1 MPATAAVPRRAS
13 ADSGTIA
20 RAVAVLAAVADSAA
34 GVRIRELAARLE
46 LPASTVHRLLER
58 LIGEGM
64 VERDGDA
71 PVYRAGPEFLRIA
84 ARVVHAHPV
93 QSVAGPFLDEAVRT
107 ANETAYLCLYLSG
120 EHRLSFVAHRE
131 STHPLGYRVRS
142 NEPQSL
148 LEGASGRSILA
159 WLDEPARTAAF
170 ARESARST
178 LARSLPGRRALLQD
192 LAAIRARGYALS
204 FGQRI
209 PGAVGLFA
217 PVFAADGQVTGSIGY
232 TIPEQRFRRAN
243 EAVLA
248 RRIRELAA
256 ELSSALGARTA
267 PPHTP
272 RPPRIARTVT
282 R

>member
-1 MPATAAVPRRAS
+1 MPVTADPRRAG
-13 ADSGTIA
+13 ANSGTVA
-20 RAVAVLAAVADSAA
+20 RTVAVLAAVADAAA
-34 GVRIRELAARLE
+34 GVRIRELAASLA

-64 VERDGDA
+64 VERDAQA

-84 ARVVHAHPV
+84 ARVVHAHPL
-93 QSVAGPFLDEAVRT
+93 QSVAGPFLDEAVRC
-107 ANETAYLCLYLSG
+107 ANETAYLCLYLAG

-148 LEGASGRSILA
+148 LDGASGRSILA
-159 WLDEPARTAAF
+159 WLDEPARAAAF
-170 ARESARST
+170 AREAAAGAPSRT
-178 LARSLPGRRALLQD
+178 LPGRRALLQD

-204 FGQRI
+204 VGQRI

-232 TIPEQRFRRAN
+232 TIPEQRFRRSS
-243 EAVLA
+243 EAALA
-248 RRIRELAA
+248 RRVRELAA
-256 ELSSALGARTA
+256 GLSTALGARTEA
-267 PPHTP
+267 PLAP
-272 RPPRIARTVT
+272 RPTRTARTAS